1 MSRFTLFLVVLMLSG
16 CVWSGCGLDSIGNE
30 RASIVEQSQAIA
42 LKLVDAAKIDQTN
55 LAAGGKIVNPAYVYS
70 WFGGTGIYSSGMIQA
85 IGVEIEADV
94 RGAGLGT
101 AEFDADMRERIFQI
115 LQRRDIA
122 DTDKQ
127 SLINEAVAD
136 WIRSRTANP
145 TSQTE

>member
-1 MSRFTLFLVVLMLSG
+1 MLSG
-16 CVWSGCGLDSIGNE
+16 CIWSGCGLDSIGNE
-30 RASIVEQSQAIA
+30 RAAIVEQSKAIA
-42 LKLVDAAKIDQTN
+42 LKVVDAAKIDQSN
-55 LAAGGKIVNPAYVYS
+55 LEAGGNIKNPAYDYIIVA
-70 WFGGTGIYSSGMIQA
+70 GTGFFSYGRIQA
-85 IGVEIEADV
+85 IGVEIEASV